1 VTGKEGEA
9 QREAGRE
16 AYLVSNVLVGYWLYV
31 IVRHYRSAVL
41 TVEIPVGMMKR
52 GRREKYRGEERE
64 KERESKREGESKREK
79 DGERERERKREGE
92 RKKERE

>member
-52 GRREKYRGEERE
+52 GRREK
-64 KERESKREGESKREK
+64 
-79 DGERERERKREGE
+79 
-92 RKKERE
+92 